1 MARLLEGNAPRE
13 SPNGAMNADLARIRL
28 VVADDNRRVF
38 EQLVTTLGADFDV
51 VAYAGTGGEA
61 VDAAIRHSPDV
72 VVLDISM
79 PMMSGLRAARV
90 LREKGRPFPIVF
102 LTVHEDEEYVRAAME
117 VGGLGYVLKSHLAS
131 DLVPAIRAALAGRT
145 FVSRPYSN

>member
-1 MARLLEGNAPRE
+1 
-13 SPNGAMNADLARIRL
+13 MNADLARIRL

>member
-1 MARLLEGNAPRE
+1 MVLERNATRE
-13 SPNGAMNADLARIRL
+13 DPNGVTNADAARTRL

-38 EQLVTTLGADFDV
+38 DQLVTTLGVEFEV
-51 VAYAGTGGEA
+51 VAYAGTGREA

-72 VVLDISM
+72 LVLDISM
-79 PMMSGLRAARV
+79 PIMSGLRAARL
-90 LREKGRPFPIVF
+90 LRERGRLMPIVF

-117 VGGLGYVLKSHLAS
+117 AGGLGYVLKSHLAS

-145 FVSRPYSN
+145 FVSQLYSN

>member
-1 MARLLEGNAPRE
+1 
-13 SPNGAMNADLARIRL
+13 MNADLARIRL

-38 EQLVTTLGADFDV
+38 EQLVMTLGADFDV

>member
-1 MARLLEGNAPRE
+1 MAMVLERNATRE
-13 SPNGAMNADLARIRL
+13 ELDGVTNAEAARTRL

-38 EQLVTTLGADFDV
+38 DQLVTTLGAEFEV

-72 VVLDISM
+72 LVLDISM
-79 PMMSGLRAARV
+79 PIMSGLRAARL
-90 LREKGRPFPIVF
+90 LRERGRLMPIVF

-117 VGGLGYVLKSHLAS
+117 AGGLGYVLKSHLAS
-131 DLVPAIRAALAGRT
+131 DLVPAIREALAGRT
-145 FVSRPYSN
+145 FVSQLHSN